1 MSRTFAVFAGAAV
14 LLAAAP
20 AFAGP
25 CEQLA
30 GGRWVFYLEGRSP
43 AHVETGVLD
52 FRDGVTGGLIFKASG
67 PLPFPA
73 GALATPFPHGSSSW
87 VRAGACINQPGNVAR
102 LSFPVAMDLTVAAD
116 GRSALMSGNLGGGQ
130 GAATGWATREP
141 ARAVAERPRS

>member
-1 MSRTFAVFAGAAV
+1 MSRVFAAAAGFAA
-14 LLAAAP
+14 LLGAAP

-30 GGRWVFYLEGRSP
+30 GARWVFYLEGRSP
-43 AHVETGVLD
+43 AHVETGVME
-52 FRDGVTGGLIFKASG
+52 FRDGVAGGLIFKASG

-87 VRAGACINQPGNVAR
+87 VRASACLNQPGNVAR

-130 GAATGWATREP
+130 GVATGWATREP
-141 ARAVAERPRS
+141 ARAFTQRPRN